1 VSRLDGFLATISF
14 TAVVVNDDDDDED
27 DDDDDDDDDG
37 DDDRQREER
46 SWNVSIL
53 PRRWF
58 GNVLVAYIRPVFPN
72 RRFPK

>member
-14 TAVVVNDDDDDED
+14 TAVVVND

-72 RRFPK
+72 QRFPK